1 MIPQKKAYT
10 LSFKVVMY
18 QGAVEAATYT
28 HTGVE
33 MPEVEMA
40 AGFSY
45 VFNAELTAK
54 NIDPDGELY
63 PIEFTVTKVE
73 DWEDFA
79 GETVTIPETT
89 TPEP

>member
-1 MIPQKKAYT
+1 
-10 LSFKVVMY
+10 
-18 QGAVEAATYT
+18 
-28 HTGVE
+28 
-33 MPEVEMA
+33 MA